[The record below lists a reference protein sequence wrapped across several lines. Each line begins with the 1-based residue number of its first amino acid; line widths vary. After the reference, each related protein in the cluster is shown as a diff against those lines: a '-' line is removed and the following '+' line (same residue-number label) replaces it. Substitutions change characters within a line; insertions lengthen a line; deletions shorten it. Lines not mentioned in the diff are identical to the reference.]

1 MATTYDELPYESN
14 PYLWTHPDR
23 LATIA
28 ILFGMNPPPPDR
40 CHVLELGCASGGNL
54 IPMALELP
62 HSHFVGIDL
71 SHRQIEDGRKII
83 AALGPKNI
91 ELKTLSILDA
101 GAELGPFDYI
111 ISHGVYSWVPA
122 EVQDQMLAICAQ
134 NLTPNGVAYI
144 SYNTYPGWYM
154 RRMIRDILYY
164 HARQFAGVRERVQQ
178 ARSLLEF
185 LAQSVVLRE
194 GSVYPSLL
202 KGAVEVFRKQ
212 SDTYLLHEYLE
223 EVNEPVFFHQFVER
237 AATKGLQY
245 LADARFTLTLPGSYA
260 PAVEH
265 TLRQLAADRLHRE
278 QYLDF
283 LHNQAFRRS
292 LLCRSSVSLSQ
303 EPQPGRLPLLQ
314 FASSVQPVSPK
325 PDIFSTVPEAFRRSD
340 GATPSVSNPLLKAAL
355 LQLTEV
361 WPQTMTFDVLLDAAR
376 ARLGQTLAHDPPT
389 RERDAQTLRAGLWNG
404 YVAELVALHLVPPP
418 CGPATSVRP
427 VASPLARYQ
436 AETASRVTTLRHE
449 VVDLNPL
456 DRQLVRLLDG
466 SRDRAALVEA
476 VTELVVTGALVITQ
490 PDGLVL
496 TDAARVRGLL
506 YATLENHL
514 ALLGRWSLLVG

>member
-1 MATTYDELPYESN
+1 MRAMATTYDELPYESN

-23 LATIA
+23 LATTA
-28 ILFGMNPPPPDR
+28 LLFGMDPPPPDR
-40 CHVLELGCASGGNL
+40 CRVLELGCASGGNL

-62 HSHFVGIDL
+62 NSSFVGIDL
-71 SHRQIEDGRKII
+71 SQRQIDDGQKII

-91 ELKTLSILDA
+91 ELKALSILDA

-111 ISHGVYSWVPA
+111 VSHGVYSWVPA
-122 EVQDQMLAICAQ
+122 EVQDKMLEICAQ

-164 HARQFAGVRERVQQ
+164 HARQFADARERVRQ
-178 ARSLLEF
+178 ARALLEF
-185 LAQSVVLRE
+185 LAQSVFVRE

-202 KGAVEVFRKQ
+202 KGAAEVFRKQ

-223 EVNEPVFFHQFVER
+223 EVNEPVFFHEFVER
-237 AATKGLQY
+237 AAAKGLQY
-245 LADARFTLTLPGSYA
+245 VADAKLTVTLPGTYT

-265 TLRQLAADRLHRE
+265 TLQQLAADRLHRE

-283 LHNQAFRRS
+283 LYNQAFRRA
-292 LLCRSSVSLSQ
+292 LLCRSHVTVSE
-303 EPQPGRLPLLQ
+303 EPRSDRLDSLQ
-314 FASSVQPVSPK
+314 VGSPAQPVSPK
-325 PDIFSTVPEAFRRSD
+325 PDIFSTMPESFRRGD
-340 GATPSVSNPLLKAAL
+340 GVTPSVRDPLLKAAL
-355 LQLTEV
+355 LQLAEV
-361 WPQTMTFDVLLDAAR
+361 WPRTMAFEALLDAAR
-376 ARLGQTLAHDPPT
+376 SRLGQVPAA
-389 RERDAQTLRAGLWNG
+389 DAQTLRAALWNG
-404 YVAELVALHLVPPP
+404 YVAELVELRLGPPP
-418 CGPATSVRP
+418 CVPATSACP

-466 SRDRAALVEA
+466 TRDRAALVEA
-476 VTELVVTGALVITQ
+476 VTELVVTGVLVVTQ
-490 PDGLVL
+490 PDGVVL
-496 TDAARVRGLL
+496 TDAARVRGVVNS
-506 YATLENHL
+506 TLENHL
-514 ALLGRWSLLVG
+514 GMLARWSLLVG